1 MAERAQLSA
10 YIIYTT
16 VITGLIYPV
25 IVHWVWDG
33 HGWAS
38 SFNEHSYLG
47 GVIDFAGSGVVHMTG
62 GVAAF
67 WGALIIG
74 PRTTA
79 WSKCPGSQPPVRPP
93 AAPEARHPLALGCTL
108 GTHVQSPRCSE
119 AEEGRRWRSGACP
132 QSPTSSPSYHAF

>member
-93 AAPEARHPLALGCTL
+93 TAPEARHPLALGCPLDPRAEPALL
-108 GTHVQSPRCSE
+108 GGRGE
-119 AEEGRRWRSGACP
+119 AAAALWCLPKLADV
-132 QSPTSSPSYHAF
+132 AAL